1 MFDFCCLAAA
11 CVLTLAFFGRFR
23 GIGVGTIIMTAVNG
37 ALIGLFGK
45 VLDRF
50 FVFEPLFPK
59 VKRIFE

>member
-1 MFDFCCLAAA
+1 M
-11 CVLTLAFFGRFR
+11 LTLAFFGRFR

-45 VLDRF
+45 FLDRF

-59 VKRIFE
+59 VKRVFE